1 MPGKKDTPAQTP
13 GAGAA
18 TSAAQGPE
26 TSSSS
31 ERLRGCS
38 PPRILWGTACPDTQ
52 VRGDGASREKAT
64 GAQLSGPTLP
74 SPWPCSDPPAS
85 ACQRPGRPC
94 PHHQAL
100 KIVFFWTPKR
110 GKKASPE
117 NKLFGSVFSS
127 PPPHHQKRDP
137 KGKMLSWSPAGD
149 MHASGGGSQRAEPGR
164 QSWVERQSQ
173 AGRGPRS
180 RGPGPGDTGPRTAD
194 VGPGTRGPWP
204 AALGAGSAAGAAGGG
219 AGEEG
224 GKAPGAGRGRAGG
237 PYLSRR
243 RRRRRRTGRAR
254 PRWGGHGGGP
264 PAQPTWPPGPGP
276 APSPAARPA
285 ASSSPTRPGGT
296 FLAGDSSQ
304 PWLLITPLVG
314 GSL

>member
-1 MPGKKDTPAQTP
+1 M
-13 GAGAA
+13 
-18 TSAAQGPE
+18 
-26 TSSSS
+26 
-31 ERLRGCS
+31 ERG
-38 PPRILWGTACPDTQ
+38 G
-52 VRGDGASREKAT
+52 EKAT

-74 SPWPCSDPPAS
+74 SPCPCSDPPAS

-110 GKKASPE
+110 GKKASCE

-127 PPPHHQKRDP
+127 SPPPKERSKREKAQLESSRGHGREWGRLS
-137 KGKMLSWSPAGD
+137 KG
-149 MHASGGGSQRAEPGR
+149 RAGR
-164 QSWVERQSQ
+164 QRLGRRGRVRQS
-173 AGRGPRS
+173 A
-180 RGPGPGDTGPRTAD
+180 GPGPAD
-194 VGPGTRGPWP
+194 MGPGTRGPERQTWAQRHGPLRP
-204 AALGAGSAAGAAGGG
+204 AALGAGSATGVAGGG
-219 AGEEG
+219 AREAG
-224 GKAPGAGRGRAGG
+224 GKVPGVGRGRAGG

-254 PRWGGHGGGP
+254 PQGGGRGGGP
-264 PAQPTWPPGPGP
+264 PAWPTWPPGPGP

-304 PWLLITPLVG
+304 PWLLITSLVG